1 MRPKTDSR
9 ENPRDSVRGFSRIR
23 REVGLLERLFELLTF
38 YAPPHCQ
45 VLNAYSNDRSGH
57 WSSREAWPDK
67 GRKMNSKSLPRK
79 LMTQQEAAM
88 YFGVSVRTVRRWQ
101 AEGLI
106 TAYRVGRR
114 GIRIDADTLDGALRC
129 TA

>member
-1 MRPKTDSR
+1 M
-9 ENPRDSVRGFSRIR
+9 I
-23 REVGLLERLFELLTF
+23 
-38 YAPPHCQ
+38 Q
-45 VLNAYSNDRSGH
+45 
-57 WSSREAWPDK
+57 
-67 GRKMNSKSLPRK
+67 KSLPRK
-79 LMTQQEAAM
+79 LMTQQEAAA
-88 YFGVSVRTVRRWQ
+88 YFGVTVRTVRRWQ